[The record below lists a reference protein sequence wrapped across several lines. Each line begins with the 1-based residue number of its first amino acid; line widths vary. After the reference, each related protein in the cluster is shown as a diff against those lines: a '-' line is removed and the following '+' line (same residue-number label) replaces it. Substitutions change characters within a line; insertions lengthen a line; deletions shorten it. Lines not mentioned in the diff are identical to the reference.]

1 MAIITNAAIF
11 PSLKLSNRAPPSS
24 QSSMLF
30 KPIGSYLQQS
40 ILITSKSFSQ
50 QPNSVNPLF
59 NPILGSHEGS
69 MSLKPM
75 SSNPEKSILI
85 TSKSFSQHQPI
96 SVNPLFNPILDAH
109 GDVMRA
115 IPNLGTF
122 ASDQPLFNPS
132 GEDFNLNGE
141 DQEDVILNLFVPD
154 ILSAKGNLS
163 AAISEKANLLWQIY
177 QRMNIQNQI
186 NGEAIS
192 FIDAH
197 EGYLNG
203 WRNKYGRGKWL
214 VLLLE
219 DPSHTEELV
228 STTIPAIFPYL
239 TAWNARILLEI
250 SRQQGYAVVIV
261 AARLEHA
268 VVYVQEMRGYGLRA
282 DFVQSKK

>member
-141 DQEDVILNLFVPD
+141 DQEV
-154 ILSAKGNLS
+154 
-163 AAISEKANLLWQIY
+163 
-177 QRMNIQNQI
+177 NIQNQI

>member
-141 DQEDVILNLFVPD
+141 DQED